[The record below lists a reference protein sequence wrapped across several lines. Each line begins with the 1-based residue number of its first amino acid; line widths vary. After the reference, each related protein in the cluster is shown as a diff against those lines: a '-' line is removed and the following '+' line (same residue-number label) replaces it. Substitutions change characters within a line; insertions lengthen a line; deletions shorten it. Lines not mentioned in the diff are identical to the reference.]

1 MIRDHNNV
9 NSLLTNQRN
18 STHFKGVSILSF
30 DTWFHLR
37 KFLFISFDLWRRG
50 INIYRTLC
58 WGVDGRNLSMSVFS
72 EIYQAIKHKRTMIIR
87 IKHLHNT

>member
-1 MIRDHNNV
+1 M
-9 NSLLTNQRN
+9 
-18 STHFKGVSILSF
+18 STASQLIKGILHILKVYQFLPF

-37 KFLFISFDLWRRG
+37 KFLFISFDLWRGG

-58 WGVDGRNLSMSVFS
+58 WGVDCRNSSMSVFS